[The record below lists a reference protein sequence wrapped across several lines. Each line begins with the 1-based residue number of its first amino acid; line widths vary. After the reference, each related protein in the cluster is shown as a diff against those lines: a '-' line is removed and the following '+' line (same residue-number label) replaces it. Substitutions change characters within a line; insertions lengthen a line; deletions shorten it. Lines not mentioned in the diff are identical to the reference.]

1 MQGTED
7 DSEDKK
13 PLKLVYSENQ
23 EKNCTHETKISK
35 ILKRTIQELKRRIL
49 YLENFKMMADI
60 KILLTEVEKKVE
72 KNLS

>member
-23 EKNCTHETKISK
+23 EKHCTHETKISK